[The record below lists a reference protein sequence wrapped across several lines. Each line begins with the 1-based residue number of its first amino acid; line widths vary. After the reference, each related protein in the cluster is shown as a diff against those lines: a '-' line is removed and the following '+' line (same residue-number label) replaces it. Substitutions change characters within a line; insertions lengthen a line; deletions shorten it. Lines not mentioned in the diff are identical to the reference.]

1 MRAGDV
7 AINPG
12 DAALDPVDRATGEH
26 TLPARLISHALNRG
40 AEVACHVVAGDCVT
54 GISWEQLLR
63 QASAYADRYSA
74 AGVVADDPVLISVK
88 HGASQYP
95 AYLGGML
102 LGAVPAFLPSPSQK
116 QDPVLY
122 WETHQALFDRMQAR
136 VMVTYAEHADDV
148 AGTLP
153 PSTCLLLDE
162 LGPVSDAPIGDLA
175 ASFAVPHCDSLALT
189 QHSSGTTGQ
198 KKGVA
203 LTYRQVARQIE
214 NYSCALGLDEQ
225 SRVAS
230 WLPLYHDM
238 GLVAAFLMPVYVGA
252 TVVSLDAFEWVL
264 KPHMLLD
271 LMDSYRCDYTWLPNF
286 AFNHLVRTKQGQ
298 ESYSLDHVRAF
309 ISCSEPCK
317 PQTFDMFAETFA
329 PHGVTTQQL
338 QTSYAMAETVL
349 AVSQSPLGQ
358 PVRRH
363 RLKQKGLS
371 AGRAVVA
378 QAGPGVV
385 EYLSN
390 GPLIA
395 GVEAR
400 VDPRADTPGDGVAI
414 GEIQLRGEFVFDGY
428 DRNVAATAEAFV
440 DGWYRTGDLGCIIDG
455 EVYVLGRSKDI
466 IIHHGVNYYAHDLE
480 AVASSVRGIK
490 PGRCAAVAAFDEA
503 SGSEHIELIAE
514 RQGAGATDAE
524 ADEQLGAEVK
534 RAIADQFEVMV
545 ARVHLVEP
553 GWLVKTT
560 SGKVSRRENA
570 IKLQRQPP
578 ALVRQA
584 EPCQDVEQV
593 VFDTIASTFGVDGS
607 TIGPEAT
614 AADVE
619 GWDSLGH
626 TVLMIRLGKAVG
638 RPVPEHV
645 AAGAASVAELVD
657 LLVEH
662 LREG

>member
-7 AINPG
+7 AIH
-12 DAALDPVDRATGEH
+12 PVDRAARED
-26 TLPARLISHALNRG
+26 TLPARLIQQALTRG
-40 AEVACHVVAGDCVT
+40 EEVACHVVAGDRVT
-54 GISWEQLLR
+54 SISWEQLLR

-74 AGVVADDPVLISVK
+74 AGVVAGDPVLISVK
-88 HGASQYP
+88 HGTSQYP
-95 AYLGGML
+95 AYLGAML
-102 LGAVPAFLPSPSQK
+102 LGAVPAFLPFPSQK
-116 QDPVLY
+116 QDPILY
-122 WETHQALFDRMQAR
+122 WETHLALFERIQAR
-136 VMVTYAEHADDV
+136 VMVTYTEHATDV
-148 AGTLP
+148 LGALP
-153 PSTCLLLDE
+153 PVTSLLPDE
-162 LGPVSDAPIGDLA
+162 SGPISDAPIADLA
-175 ASFAVPHCDSLALT
+175 ASFVVPHRECVALI

-203 LTYRQVARQIE
+203 LTYQQIARQIE
-214 NYSCALGLDEQ
+214 SYSCALGFSEQ
-225 SRVAS
+225 SRIAS

-238 GLVAAFLMPVYVGA
+238 GLVAAFLMPVYLGA
-252 TVVSLDAFEWVL
+252 TVVSLDAFEWVF

-286 AFNHLVRTKQGQ
+286 AFNHLVRTKEGH
-298 ESYSLDHVRAF
+298 EAYSLDHVRAF

-329 PHGVTTQQL
+329 RHGVAMTQL

-349 AVSQSPLGQ
+349 AVSQSPLDQ
-358 PVRRH
+358 PVRRIL
-363 RLKQKGLS
+363 LKQNALS

-378 QAGPGVV
+378 QAGPGLVD
-385 EYLSN
+385 YLSN

-400 VDPRADTPGDGVAI
+400 VDPHVDTPGDGIAI

-428 DRNVAATAEAFV
+428 DRNDKATAEAFV
-440 DGWYRTGDLGCIIDG
+440 DGWYRTGDLGCVIDG
-455 EVYVLGRSKDI
+455 ELFVTGRLTDI

-480 AVASSVRGIK
+480 AVASTVPGIK
-490 PGRCAAVAAFDEA
+490 PGRCAAVAAFDDA

-514 RQGAGATDAE
+514 RQAAGLTD

-534 RAIADQFEVMV
+534 RAIADRFEVMV

-570 IKLQRQPP
+570 MKLQRQPP
-578 ALVRQA
+578 TVVRRA
-584 EPCQDVEQV
+584 GPSQDVEQAV
-593 VFDTIASTFGVDGS
+593 IDTIASTFAVDPA
-607 TIGPEAT
+607 TIGPET
-614 AADVE
+614 VAADVE

-626 TVLMIRLGKAVG
+626 TVLMIRLGTAVG
-638 RPVPEHV
+638 VPVPEDV
-645 AAGAASVAELVD
+645 ASGAASIAELID

-662 LREG
+662 LAQRKG